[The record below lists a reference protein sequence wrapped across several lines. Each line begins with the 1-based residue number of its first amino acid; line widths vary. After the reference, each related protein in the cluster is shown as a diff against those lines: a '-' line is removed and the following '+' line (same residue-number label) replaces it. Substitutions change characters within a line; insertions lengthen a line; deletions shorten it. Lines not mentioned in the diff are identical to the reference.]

1 MLNYEGKTFDMRRCN
16 AVALEV
22 REMGGKREKKV
33 VIFNA
38 PESTEQ
44 RRTTTR
50 KRLIWNKPWKSLRSS
65 ASKEFD
71 RLALSGPRR
80 DPAETPQRPR
90 SSSDPAAFQT
100 AEERERIVK
109 KGWDGPALKNGVY
122 ITRDRTYNQRKEAR
136 KRRKATRAPSG

>member
-80 DPAETPQRPR
+80 DPAETPQDPRRDPAETPQGPRRDPAETPQLFRPR
-90 SSSDPAAFQT
+90 SFSDG
-100 AEERERIVK
+100 RG
-109 KGWDGPALKNGVY
+109 KGEN
-122 ITRDRTYNQRKEAR
+122 RQ
-136 KRRKATRAPSG
+136 KRLGWTGA